1 MPRQT
6 KALNRAVVDRIIQAI
21 EKGCTLRAAASAGP
35 ISEST
40 LHSWLRQA
48 DIDQITGVDSPHAE
62 FRRRVD
68 VANAAA
74 ERAITELFRAQCPT
88 DWRACVAFL
97 ERRFPKDWGRR
108 VELSSTSYPDAL
120 TDDERADAIADAME
134 HYLRIHDVDVPPELS
149 TQIPA
154 YPGSSNGHL

>member
-1 MPRQT
+1 MLS
-6 KALNRAVVDRIIQAI
+6 AAVVDRIVAAI
-21 EKGCTLRAAASAGP
+21 EAGCTLRASASAGP

-48 DIDQITGVDSPHAE
+48 DIDQIAGIDSPHAE

-74 ERAITELFRAQCPT
+74 ERAVTELFRAQCPT

-108 VELSSTSYPDAL
+108 IEVSTAYTDAL
-120 TDDERADAIADAME
+120 TDDERALAIGDAME
-134 HYLRIHDVDVPPELS
+134 HYLRVHDIDVPPELS
-149 TQIPA
+149 TQR
-154 YPGSSNGHL
+154 LL